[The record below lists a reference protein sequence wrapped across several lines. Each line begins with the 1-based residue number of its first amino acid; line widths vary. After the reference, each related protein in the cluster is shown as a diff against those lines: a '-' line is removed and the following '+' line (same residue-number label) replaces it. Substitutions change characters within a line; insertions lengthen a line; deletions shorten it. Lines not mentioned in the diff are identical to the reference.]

1 MIRSIK
7 HLRGYDIAAKDGELG
22 DVHDIFFDDHSW
34 NARYLIVDT
43 GNWLPGRR
51 VMVSPQAIADIDGDE
66 KKLALN
72 LSKDEIKHSP
82 GIEADAPVSRQ
93 NEIALADHF
102 RWPRYWEEYPSG
114 MGMVPMI
121 PHLQHQAAGSE
132 PRALDDPRAI
142 EEGAIPQGDPN
153 LRSATEVEGYH
164 VAARDGDI
172 GHIDDLLF
180 DDSDWTLRFL
190 VVDTKNWWPGKKVLV
205 APAWT
210 RGIDWS
216 EQKLH
221 VATERDTIK
230 QAPEYESGMEIDQKL
245 ERRIFQHY
253 GHTPHAAE

>member
-7 HLRGYDIAAKDGELG
+7 HLRGYDIAASDGELG

-34 NARYLIVDT
+34 KARYLVVDT

-51 VMVSPQAIADIDGDE
+51 VLVSPQAIGNVDDDN
-66 KKLALN
+66 KRLALS
-72 LSKDEIKHSP
+72 LTKDEIKNSP
-82 GIEADAPVSRQ
+82 GVESDAPVSRQ
-93 NEIALADHF
+93 NEIALAEHF

-121 PHLQHQAAGSE
+121 PHLQHQAAGSA
-132 PRALDDPRAI
+132 PRAQDDHLV
-142 EEGAIPQGDPN
+142 PQGDPN

-180 DDSDWTLRFL
+180 DDSDWVLRFL

-210 RGIDWS
+210 RGIDWAD
-216 EQKLH
+216 EKLH
-221 VATERDTIK
+221 VAAERDTIK
-230 QAPEYESGMEIDQKL
+230 QAPTYESGMTIDARL
-245 ERRIFQHY
+245 ERRIFEHY
-253 GHTPHAAE
+253 GHRPQAAE

>member
-7 HLRGYDIAAKDGELG
+7 KLRGTDIAAKDGELG

-34 NARYLIVDT
+34 KARYLVVDT

-51 VMVSPQAIADIDGDE
+51 VIVSPQTVTSIDDKE
-66 KKLALN
+66 NKLALN
-72 LSKDEIKHSP
+72 LGKDEIKESP

-114 MGMVPMI
+114 MGMVPLI
-121 PHLQHQAAGSE
+121 PHLQHRAAGSA
-132 PRALDDPRAI
+132 PRAQDDVP
-142 EEGAIPQGDPN
+142 EPQGDPN
-153 LRSATEVEGYH
+153 LRSAAEVEGYH
-164 VAARDGDI
+164 VAASDGDI

-190 VVDTKNWWPGKKVLV
+190 VVDTRNWWPGKKVLV

-210 RGIDWS
+210 RGIDWAD
-216 EQKLH
+216 EKLH
-221 VATERDTIK
+221 VDAAKETIK
-230 QAPEYESGMEIDQKL
+230 KAPAYEPGMEIDEKL

-253 GHTPHAAE
+253 GHTPQAAE

>member
-1 MIRSIK
+1 MIRSINE
-7 HLRGYDIAAKDGELG
+7 LRNYDIVARDGSLG
-22 DVHDIFFDDHSW
+22 DVHDLFFDDHAW
-34 NARYLIVDT
+34 QVRYLVVDT

-51 VMVSPQAIADIDGDE
+51 VLLAPQSVEGIDGADG
-66 KKLALN
+66 KVAVG
-72 LSKDEIKHSP
+72 LSKQEIRESP
-82 GIEADAPVSRQ
+82 GVEADSPVSRQ

-132 PRALDDPRAI
+132 PRALDD
-142 EEGAIPQGDPN
+142 EAIPQGDPN
-153 LRSATEVEGYH
+153 LRSATEIEGYH
-164 VAARDGDI
+164 VAAHDGDI

-216 EQKLH
+216 EEKLH
-221 VATERDTIK
+221 VAAEKETIK

-253 GHTPHAAE
+253 GHTPQAAE